1 MLTYVK
7 YFVTWVFFMAL
18 IAVITLLV
26 PKIAP
31 KIDKWRAAKKAQRKA
46 QDQRQESLLRPI
58 SKEEMDE
65 ANSNQETD
73 TKDSDKQ

>member
-26 PKIAP
+26 PRLAK
-31 KIDKWRAAKKAQRKA
+31 KIDKWRAEKKANQKPR
-46 QDQRQESLLRPI
+46 ESMLSPI
-58 SKEEMDE
+58 SEEE
-65 ANSNQETD
+65 
-73 TKDSDKQ
+73 KQQAENGDGTAEPRNNE

>member
-31 KIDKWRAAKKAQRKA
+31 KIDKWRAEKKANQKPR
-46 QDQRQESLLRPI
+46 ESMLSPI
-58 SKEEMDE
+58 SEEE
-65 ANSNQETD
+65 
-73 TKDSDKQ
+73 KQQAENGDGTENPENND

>member
-26 PKIAP
+26 PRLAK
-31 KIDKWRAAKKAQRKA
+31 KIDKWRAEKKANQKPR
-46 QDQRQESLLRPI
+46 ESMLSPI
-58 SKEEMDE
+58 SEEE
-65 ANSNQETD
+65 
-73 TKDSDKQ
+73 KQQAENGDGTAEPQNNE

>member
-26 PKIAP
+26 PRLAK
-31 KIDKWRAAKKAQRKA
+31 KIDKWRAEKKADRKP
-46 QDQRQESLLRPI
+46 RESMLSPI
-58 SKEEMDE
+58 SEEE
-65 ANSNQETD
+65 
-73 TKDSDKQ
+73 KQQAENGDGTENFENNE